1 MSPEINV
8 NKPGAQNN
16 YHYNQIINKP
26 SQAHSREQSIEAY
39 ENEQAGVNMADIDNM
54 RHNEM
59 IEVNDQGRK
68 MSPKAGSINTR

>member
-1 MSPEINV
+1 M
-8 NKPGAQNN
+8 
-16 YHYNQIINKP
+16 INKP
-26 SQAHSREQSIEAY
+26 SHNHSREQSIEGY

-68 MSPKAGSINTR
+68 FSPKAGSINTR